1 MSDVKSDDT
10 ETMEAPKNRIPEDG
24 PFAVKWMHGTDKLL
38 ITKAAKR
45 ARKTV
50 GEWLGEA
57 ARAYVE
63 AERED
68 INTAKVIELDSVRRS
83 IALIDP
89 PKPLSV
95 QELDMAFELALKIYS
110 KEGREPPKRGGLI
123 ADTKRQLRSRL
134 HGQ

>member
-1 MSDVKSDDT
+1 MSDVMSDA
-10 ETMEAPKNRIPEDG
+10 EKQEAKIPEDG

-45 ARKTV
+45 AHKTV

-63 AERED
+63 AERESID
-68 INTAKVIELDSVRRS
+68 GEIIAPHNGRS

-89 PKPLSV
+89 PKPLSI
-95 QELDMAFELALKIYS
+95 EEIDRAYDLALKMYRE
-110 KEGREPPKRGGLI
+110 EGRELPKKGGLTG
-123 ADTKRQLRSRL
+123 AARNQLRMRL
-134 HGQ
+134 TGQ